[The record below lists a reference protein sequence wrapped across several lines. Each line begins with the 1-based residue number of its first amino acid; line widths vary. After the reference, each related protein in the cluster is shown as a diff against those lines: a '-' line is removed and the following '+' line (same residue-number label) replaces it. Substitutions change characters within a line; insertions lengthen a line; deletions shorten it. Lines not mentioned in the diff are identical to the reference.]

1 MVHMIWSI
9 FHLLWVKGQQ
19 RVHQIQFHS
28 GLHFQFETK
37 KHKLSLMIIS
47 ALIVFARFWRILRVI
62 NGVIVGT
69 KQDGD
74 TRVKHLKKKI
84 AIMKNQEFDNGSLKI
99 SLDEVMEENV
109 RLNLLQE
116 RLEED
121 DGRQGSMHQWFRFL
135 ILIRIRISYHQT
147 VRGSVMEDYNL
158 KLIVL
163 RRKMI
168 DWKMSFLDWLYNMP
182 GWHKWRLMNPSRFIF
197 HQSYQ

>member
-1 MVHMIWSI
+1 MSLGLWTLFFSLIRLYIKLFVSLPKLIWSI
-9 FHLLWVKGQQ
+9 WYGSYSVEYELKVNSVSTIFNS
-19 RVHQIQFHS
+19 IQSSTFNWKQKTQVD
-28 GLHFQFETK
+28 FNDW
-37 KHKLSLMIIS
+37 IS

-69 KQDGD
+69 KQDSD

-121 DGRQGSMHQWFRFL
+121 DGRQGSMHQWYQFL
-135 ILIRIRISYHQT
+135 ILIRIRI
-147 VRGSVMEDYNL
+147 N
-158 KLIVL
+158 
-163 RRKMI
+163 
-168 DWKMSFLDWLYNMP
+168 
-182 GWHKWRLMNPSRFIF
+182 
-197 HQSYQ
+197 